1 MPNVQQEYQDRVAE
15 IAAYLEHVRA
25 IEDGTVLLMSQTV
38 GAHVAAYL
46 VTQRDD
52 LVRTFKAG
60 AFLML
65 YNLMEATVRNAV
77 EAIFDELTTQGVS
90 FDACRREVR
99 RVVLNN
105 LKQIDNKGHLD
116 YHNVRDAVDLFTDL
130 ARDVVNRTFQ
140 RERVVSGN
148 VDARKIKELA
158 KKYGFAEPAGNSSR
172 LLTVKTRRNS
182 LAHGDQSFAE
192 VGRNVT
198 VPELDTIKTEV
209 VAYLA
214 MFITNITVYLTQQHY
229 LSGPGRP

>member
-1 MPNVQQEYQDRVAE
+1 MPNVQREYQDRVSE

-25 IEDGTVLLMSQTV
+25 VEDGTVLLMSLGPAGNV
-38 GAHVAAYL
+38 PAYTL
-46 VTQRDD
+46 AERGN

-90 FDACRREVR
+90 YDACRREVR

-105 LKQIDNKGHLD
+105 LKHCDTKDHLD
-116 YHNVRDAVDLFTDL
+116 RQKVKEAVDLFSTL
-130 ARDVVNRTFQ
+130 AKDVVTRTFQ
-140 RERVVSGN
+140 REKVVSGN

-158 KKYGFAEPAGNSSR
+158 KRYGFAVPTAKSGR
-172 LLTVKTRRNS
+172 LLTVKTTRNS
-182 LAHGDQSFAE
+182 LAHGDQTFAQ
-192 VGRNVT
+192 VGSNVS
-198 VPELDTIKTEV
+198 VLELESIKVEV
-209 VAYLA
+209 VDYLA
-214 MFITNITVYLTQQHY
+214 LFITNISDYLNQQHY

>member
-15 IAAYLEHVRA
+15 IVAYLSHVRSV
-25 IEDGTVLLMSQTV
+25 EEGTVLL
-38 GAHVAAYL
+38 
-46 VTQRDD
+46 VTQNSGATAPAYSVIQRED

-77 EAIFDELTTQGVS
+77 EAIFDELTTRGVN
-90 FDACRREVR
+90 FDVCRREVR

-105 LKQIDNKGHLD
+105 LKHCDNKSHLD
-116 YHNVRDAVDLFTDL
+116 SHRVNEAVDLFTAL
-130 ARDVVNRTFQ
+130 ARDVVARTFQ

-158 KKYGFAEPAGNSSR
+158 KRYGFAEPAASSGR
-172 LLTVKTRRNS
+172 LLTVKTTRNS
-182 LAHGDQSFAE
+182 LAHGDQSFSE
-192 VGRNVT
+192 VGRNVS
-198 VPELDTIKTEV
+198 VHELDSIKTEV
-209 VAYLA
+209 VDYLGL
-214 MFITNITVYLTQQHY
+214 FITNITIYLSQQHY